1 MRDLSSVLFRSRG
14 LDGPSERGLRVDFA
28 NAVGKRLRIH
38 LSAVQRE
45 AFDEYYHKLVSIRG
59 RISLTSLRDRES
71 IERRHFVESLALLR
85 AVEDAGALG
94 SPVIDIGSGAGFPG
108 VPIKIA
114 RPDLE
119 MTLVEA
125 TEKKAAFLHGLIA
138 RLGLAGVRVVHGR
151 AEDVAREPEQRE
163 AYALAV
169 ARAVAPLPTLVELAL
184 PFVRVGGYLATP
196 KGSAAAREVREA
208 EKALRLCGG
217 AVGQVSKLDV
227 PPPGP
232 APTMVLGH
240 KVGETPER
248 YPRRSGVPSKRPL

>member
-1 MRDLSSVLFRSRG
+1 VDISS
-14 LDGPSERGLRVDFA
+14 
-28 NAVGKRLRIH
+28 AVWKRLRID
-38 LSAVQRE
+38 LSLVQSE
-45 AFDEYYHKLVSIRG
+45 AFETYYEELSSARK

-71 IERRHFVESLALLR
+71 IERRHFLESLALLR

-119 MTLVEA
+119 MTLLEA
-125 TEKKAAFLHGLIA
+125 TEKKAVFLGGLIV
-138 RLGLAGVRVVHGR
+138 RLGLSGVRVVHGR
-151 AEDVAREPEQRE
+151 AEDVAHDREQRE
-163 AYALAV
+163 VYTLAL

-196 KGSAAAREVREA
+196 KGSAAAREMREA
-208 EKALRLCGG
+208 ANALRVCGG
-217 AVGQVSKLDV
+217 AIVQMSKLDV

-232 APTMVLGH
+232 APTLVLVR
-240 KVGETPER
+240 KFAETPER
-248 YPRRSGVPSKRPL
+248 YPRRPGVPSKRPL

>member
-1 MRDLSSVLFRSRG
+1 MDIR
-14 LDGPSERGLRVDFA
+14 
-28 NAVGKRLRIH
+28 NAVGKRLRID
-38 LSAVQRE
+38 LSSVQIE
-45 AFDEYYHKLVSIRG
+45 AFETYYEELISARKRV
-59 RISLTSLRDRES
+59 SLTSLRDRES
-71 IERRHFVESLALLR
+71 IERRHFLESLALLR

-114 RPDLE
+114 RPELE
-119 MTLVEA
+119 MTLLEA
-125 TEKKAAFLHGLIA
+125 TEKKAAFLRGLIA
-138 RLGLAGVRVVHGR
+138 RLELSGIRVVHGR
-151 AEDVAREPEQRE
+151 AEDVAHDSGQRE
-163 AYALAV
+163 AYALAL

-208 EKALRLCGG
+208 ENALSACGG
-217 AVGQVSKLDV
+217 EIEQVSKLDV

-232 APTMVLGH
+232 APTLVLVR
-240 KVGETPER
+240 KVAATPER

>member
-1 MRDLSSVLFRSRG
+1 MDISS
-14 LDGPSERGLRVDFA
+14 
-28 NAVGKRLRIH
+28 AVGKRLRID
-38 LSAVQRE
+38 LSLVQSE
-45 AFDEYYHKLVSIRG
+45 AFETYYEELSSARK

-71 IERRHFVESLALLR
+71 IERRHFLESLALLR

-119 MTLVEA
+119 MTLLEA
-125 TEKKAAFLHGLIA
+125 TEKKAVFLGGLIV
-138 RLGLAGVRVVHGR
+138 RLGLSGVRVVHGR
-151 AEDVAREPEQRE
+151 AEDVAHDREQRE
-163 AYALAV
+163 VYTLAL

-208 EKALRLCGG
+208 ASALKVCGG
-217 AVGQVSKLDV
+217 AIVQMSKLDV
-227 PPPGP
+227 PPPDP
-232 APTMVLGH
+232 APTLVLVR
-240 KVGETPER
+240 KLAETPER
-248 YPRRSGVPSKRPL
+248 YPRRPGVPSKRPL

>member
-1 MRDLSSVLFRSRG
+1 
-14 LDGPSERGLRVDFA
+14 VDFA

-45 AFDEYYHKLVSIRG
+45 AFDAYYHKLVSIRG

-94 SPVIDIGSGAGFPG
+94 SPVIDVGSGAGFPG

-119 MTLVEA
+119 MTLLEA
-125 TEKKAAFLHGLIA
+125 TEKKASFLDGLIA
-138 RLGLAGVRVVHGR
+138 SLGLSGLRVVHGR
-151 AEDVAREPEQRE
+151 AEDVAHDPGQRE
-163 AYALAV
+163 LYTLAL

-196 KGSAAAREVREA
+196 KGSAAVREVREA
-208 EKALRLCGG
+208 ANALKVCGG
-217 AVGQVSKLDV
+217 AIAQMSKLDV

-232 APTMVLGH
+232 APTLVLVR
-240 KVGETPER
+240 KVAETPER
-248 YPRRSGVPSKRPL
+248 YPRRPGVPSKRPL

>member
-1 MRDLSSVLFRSRG
+1 VDISS
-14 LDGPSERGLRVDFA
+14 
-28 NAVGKRLRIH
+28 AVWKRLRIQ
-38 LSAVQRE
+38 LSSAQRE
-45 AFDEYYHKLVSIRG
+45 AFETYYEELISARK

-71 IERRHFVESLALLR
+71 IERRHFLESLALLR

-94 SPVIDIGSGAGFPG
+94 SPVIDVGSGAGFPG

-119 MTLVEA
+119 LTLLEA
-125 TEKKAAFLHGLIA
+125 PEKKAAFLGGLIA
-138 RLGLAGVRVVHGR
+138 RLALSGVRVVPGR
-151 AEDVAREPEQRE
+151 AEAVAHDPRERE
-163 AYALAV
+163 AYTLAL

-208 EKALRLCGG
+208 ANAVRVCGG
-217 AVGQVSKLDV
+217 AIVQMSKLDV

-232 APTMVLGH
+232 APTLVLVR
-240 KVGETPER
+240 KVAETPEQ
-248 YPRRSGVPSKRPL
+248 YPRRPGVPSKRPL

>member
-1 MRDLSSVLFRSRG
+1 MEFG
-14 LDGPSERGLRVDFA
+14 

-38 LSAVQRE
+38 LSAAQRE
-45 AFDEYYHKLVSIRG
+45 AFDEYHHKLVSIRG

-71 IERRHFVESLALLR
+71 IERRHFLESLVLLR
-85 AVEDAGALG
+85 AIEDAGALG

-114 RPDLE
+114 RPELE
-119 MTLVEA
+119 MTLLEA
-125 TEKKAAFLHGLIA
+125 TEKKAAFLGGLIA
-138 RLGLAGVRVVHGR
+138 GLGLSGVRVVNGR
-151 AEDVAREPEQRE
+151 AEDVAHEPGQRE
-163 AYALAV
+163 VYMLAL

-208 EKALRLCGG
+208 ANALRVCGG
-217 AVGQVSKLDV
+217 AIVQMSKLDV

-232 APTMVLGH
+232 APTLVLVR
-240 KVGETPER
+240 KVAETPEQ
-248 YPRRSGVPSKRPL
+248 YPRRPGVPSKRPL

>member
-1 MRDLSSVLFRSRG
+1 MDISS
-14 LDGPSERGLRVDFA
+14 A
-28 NAVGKRLRIH
+28 AGKRLRIH
-38 LSAVQRE
+38 LSSVQSE
-45 AFDEYYHKLVSIRG
+45 AFETYYEELISARK

-71 IERRHFVESLALLR
+71 IERRHFLESLALLR

-119 MTLVEA
+119 LTLLEA
-125 TEKKAAFLHGLIA
+125 TEKKAAFLGRLIA
-138 RLGLAGVRVVHGR
+138 RLGLTGVRVIHGR
-151 AEDVAREPEQRE
+151 AEDVAHDPEQRE
-163 AYALAV
+163 VYTLAV
-169 ARAVAPLPTLVELAL
+169 ARAVAPLPALVELAL

-208 EKALRLCGG
+208 EKALSVCGG
-217 AVGQVSKLDV
+217 AVEAVSKLDV

-232 APTMVLGH
+232 APTLVLVR
-240 KVGETPER
+240 KVAETPER
-248 YPRRSGVPSKRPL
+248 YPRRPGVPSKRPL

>member
-1 MRDLSSVLFRSRG
+1 VDISSAAGKWLRIDLSSVQS
-14 LDGPSERGLRVDFA
+14 
-28 NAVGKRLRIH
+28 K
-38 LSAVQRE
+38 
-45 AFDEYYHKLVSIRG
+45 AFETYYEELVSARK

-71 IERRHFVESLALLR
+71 IERRHFLESLALLR

-119 MTLVEA
+119 MTLLEA
-125 TEKKAAFLHGLIA
+125 TEKKAVVLGGLIV
-138 RLGLAGVRVVHGR
+138 RLGLSGVRVVHGR
-151 AEDVAREPEQRE
+151 AENVAHDRGQRE
-163 AYALAV
+163 VYTLAI

-208 EKALRLCGG
+208 ANALRVCGG
-217 AVGQVSKLDV
+217 AIVQMSKLDV

-232 APTMVLGH
+232 APTLVLVR
-240 KVGETPER
+240 KVAETPER
-248 YPRRSGVPSKRPL
+248 YPRRPGVPSKRPL